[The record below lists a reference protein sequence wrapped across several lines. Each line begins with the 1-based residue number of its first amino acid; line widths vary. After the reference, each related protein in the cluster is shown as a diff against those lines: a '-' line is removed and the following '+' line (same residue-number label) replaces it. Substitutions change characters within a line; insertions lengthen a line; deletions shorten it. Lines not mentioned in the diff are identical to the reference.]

1 MHLFMIYNKKY
12 VKQISVF
19 QRWKKGY
26 IDNLKLA
33 TSTWEN
39 TPMTCSLALSQE
51 EKHHPEL
58 EWLQCVLLY

>member
-1 MHLFMIYNKKY
+1 MIDNKRY

-33 TSTWEN
+33 ISTWEN
-39 TPMTCSLALSQE
+39 TPMA
-51 EKHHPEL
+51 
-58 EWLQCVLLY
+58 